1 MEESNEKKHA
11 SISEAWEQK
20 DNPFWHRKE
29 YSVHLINNFK
39 YSNFK
44 ELQAVCRTG
53 RVAHN

>member
-44 ELQAVCRTG
+44 RAPSSLQNRQGGT
-53 RVAHN
+53 